1 MLYSLSNIGEVHFA
15 TTDED
20 DFLVK
25 CETLYND
32 VSDDTWEPYTN
43 LSELLSIFENHG
55 YTYLQQDQNKILS
68 IDDYNKFVNLY
79 FKLQQHNPTINF
91 ENATSLVLASNRLLN
106 YYNDEV
112 TKWLRDTDNKVT
124 LLNEIVGGNGFDQL
138 NFHKSFRDTYGVSIY

>member
-1 MLYSLSNIGEVHFA
+1 MLYSLSNYSEVLFS
-15 TTDED
+15 TTDKE
-20 DFLVK
+20 DFLLK
-25 CETLYND
+25 CETLYNQ

-43 LSELLSIFENHG
+43 LSELPAIFQNHS
-55 YTYLQQDQNKILS
+55 YTYLQQDQNKILT

-79 FKLQQHNPTINF
+79 FKLQANNPTINF
-91 ENATSLVLASNRLLN
+91 DNATSLVLASNRLLN

-112 TKWLRDTDNKVT
+112 TTWLNDKNNEVT

>member
-43 LSELLSIFENHG
+43 LSELPCIFENHG
-55 YTYLQQDQNKILS
+55 YTYLQQDQNKILA

-112 TKWLRDTDNKVT
+112 TKWLRDTDKEVT

-138 NFHKSFRDTYGVSIY
+138 NFHKTFRDTYGVSIY

>member
-20 DFLVK
+20 DFLLK
-25 CETLYND
+25 CEILYNN
-32 VSDDTWEPYTN
+32 VSDDSWESYTE
-43 LSELLSIFENHG
+43 LSQLPSIFQNHG
-55 YTYLQQDQNKILS
+55 YTYLQQDQNKILT

-91 ENATSLVLASNRLLN
+91 ENATSLVLATNRLLGYHN
-106 YYNDEV
+106 EAV

-138 NFHKSFRDTYGVSIY
+138 NFHKSFKDTYNVSIY